1 MDTQLVVWTAGGI
14 TLGMLALA
22 QLMRRARFKRDLSPV
37 SEQWLAEQRGR
48 NDL

>member
-1 MDTQLVVWTAGGI
+1 MDTQLVVWAVGGV
-14 TLGMLALA
+14 TLGVVAVA
-22 QLMRRARFKRDLSPV
+22 QMMRRARFRRDLSPV

>member
-1 MDTQLVVWTAGGI
+1 MDTQLAVWTVGGI
-14 TLGMLALA
+14 TLGILGLA